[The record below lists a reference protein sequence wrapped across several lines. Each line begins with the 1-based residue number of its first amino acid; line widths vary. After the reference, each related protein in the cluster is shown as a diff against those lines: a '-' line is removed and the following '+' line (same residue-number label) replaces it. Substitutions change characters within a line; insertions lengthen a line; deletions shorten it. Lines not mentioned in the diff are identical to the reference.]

1 MADEVM
7 TYEIDNSQWDALFG
21 GLTASKLRAA
31 WKAGLRPS
39 AQTIERGVLAELQGK
54 HPNAYKYNKEV
65 RIKIFSKGGGYRVN
79 LSQGQLSFA
88 PSKKTG
94 ELISYSHLYILRWLS
109 GGTAERYTKKGWR
122 RGSVVGSHFFELGV
136 DNTLEP
142 ALDRI
147 ADDLTASFQKAVA
160 KAKSAPPNPEKI

>member
-1 MADEVM
+1 MANEVM
-7 TYEIDNSQWDALFG
+7 TVEVDNSQVNALFE
-21 GLTASKLRAA
+21 GLSAAKMRAA

-54 HPNAYKYNKEV
+54 HPNAYKYGKEV
-65 RIKIFSKGGGYRVN
+65 RIKIFSKGGGYRVG
-79 LSQGQLSFA
+79 LSQGQISMA
-88 PSKKTG
+88 PSKSGK
-94 ELISYSHLYILRWLS
+94 LIAYSHLYILRWLS

-122 RGSVVGSHFFELGV
+122 RGYITGSHFFESGV

-147 ADDLTASFQKAVA
+147 AGDLTSSFQKAVA
-160 KAKSAPPNPEKI
+160 KAKAATPAPEKI